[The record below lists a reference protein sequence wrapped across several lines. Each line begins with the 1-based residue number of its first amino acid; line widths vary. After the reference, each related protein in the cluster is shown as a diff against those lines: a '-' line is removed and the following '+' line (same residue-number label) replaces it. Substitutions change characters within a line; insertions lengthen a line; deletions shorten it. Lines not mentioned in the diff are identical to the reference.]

1 MRKQDRIAREQGREP
16 AAQDANEQH
25 DSKDREQVKGG
36 RPADGPQKPREPG
49 KLPLPE

>member
-1 MRKQDRIAREQGREP
+1 MEPPPEPPVRPLREP